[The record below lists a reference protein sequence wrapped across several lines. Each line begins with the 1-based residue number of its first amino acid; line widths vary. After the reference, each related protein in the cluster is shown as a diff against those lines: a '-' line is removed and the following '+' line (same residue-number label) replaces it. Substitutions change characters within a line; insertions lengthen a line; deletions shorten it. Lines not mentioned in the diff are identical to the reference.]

1 MKYLNNHKSS
11 AKNHLFNS
19 DTEKFID
26 TESLYLYKKFVEDSL
41 DVIYRMNIKTGKFE
55 FMSPSSKEFIGFT
68 PDEMCSMSVQESTS
82 LIHPD
87 DVHIVKGSIQD
98 FLSGRLQP
106 NEFKR
111 IEYRLKHRDGSYRW
125 FCDVRKPSYD
135 SNGRL
140 KYIEGS
146 GRDITERKNFLHVLV
161 ESEQKYSKV
170 VEQSVDGIFIIQDHL
185 VVFANKA
192 MCKLSG
198 YDKEEL
204 LGIDITA
211 LVPPDKRDFI
221 RQRYLDRI
229 AGLKIPE
236 VYEIQLLRKDGEIV
250 DVELSGAVMN
260 FRGSLADLVTMRD
273 ITERKKARK
282 ALQES
287 EEKYKTLV
295 ESFGIGIAIINPK
308 MDLFTIN
315 NQLRAWFGDISE
327 FREILKKA
335 GMELFY
341 TDEESL
347 GPMSRELLM
356 ENNVLETELEIPR
369 DGGYHTFQ
377 FIATPLKD
385 EEGHVKNIIVMID
398 DITDRK
404 KTEYGLQRASDFQ
417 KQILSTAATAIFTVD
432 AQKNITSVNDEFCA
446 ATGYTR
452 EDVIGKSC
460 LVMQGMPC
468 MEHCG
473 LFDEKNDGKITKKQC
488 SLVSKAGKRLFTY
501 KSASVVK
508 DERGDIVGGVE
519 SFIDVTELISAREEA
534 IAADKAKSEFLANM
548 SHEIRTPLNG
558 IIGMT
563 QLALE
568 MDLSAELREYME
580 LSKSS
585 ADSLL
590 SLLNDILDFS
600 KIEAGKLDID
610 AISFSLREC
619 LGTTMSTM
627 ALRAH
632 NKGIELAY
640 HIPSEIPDAL
650 TGDPGRLRQII
661 INLVG
666 NAIKFTMKG
675 EVVTNII
682 PVSENEDSVTLHF
695 MVEDT
700 GIGIPHKMLTSI
712 FNPFV
717 QADGSTKRKYGGTG
731 LGLAISARLVEMMGG
746 QIWVESEEN
755 KGTKF
760 HFIISFDLQK
770 NPVTKWNR
778 MNLAQLADMHVL
790 VVDDNYTNRKIL
802 FDILKGWKMKPT
814 LTADGF
820 EAMKAIKEAK
830 ERNESFPLIL
840 LDCQMP
846 EMDGFQLAENIK
858 NADNGMN
865 SAIIMLTSAG
875 QRGDA
880 RRCRELGISAYLMK
894 PVKHFDLLDTISETL
909 STRMDEDENKTL
921 ITRYTIEEKRARM
934 RILLVEDNPVNRKFI
949 TSLLKKRGYIVT
961 EAFNG
966 IEAIECFKNER
977 LDLILMDIQMPEMDG
992 VEATNAIRKLETG
1005 SDSHIPII
1013 AMTAHAMKGDRER
1026 FLKEGMDGYISKP
1039 IRVNELLNTIDDIH
1053 HNLVKNISGNMEVM
1067 TETKSEENLI
1077 DRENL
1082 MARIDSDM
1090 ELLKEL
1096 SELFN
1101 EDSERLLEKI
1111 HQSILENDLILLE
1124 RNAHTIKSSVS
1135 NFSKGA
1141 AFEEAKKLEFMA
1153 RDGKLIDV
1161 IEVFNKLKDE
1171 IHRVKVALGDMV
1183 KEGVQ

>member
-1 MKYLNNHKSS
+1 MKYLNNNFQSDKKTLSHANLQKS
-11 AKNHLFNS
+11 
-19 DTEKFID
+19 ED
-26 TESLYLYKKFVEDSL
+26 TESLYLFKKMVEDSV
-41 DVIYRMNIKTGKFE
+41 DVIYRMNVKTGKFE
-55 FMSPSSKEFIGFT
+55 YMSPSSNEFIGIT
-68 PDEMCSMSVQESTS
+68 PDEMCTMSVKESTA

-87 DVHIVKGSIQD
+87 DIPLVKESIQD
-98 FLSGRLQP
+98 FMSGEMQP
-106 NEFKR
+106 NEFRK

-125 FCDVRKPSYD
+125 FCDVRKPAFD
-135 SNGRL
+135 SSGRL
-140 KYIEGS
+140 QYIEGS
-146 GRDITERKNFLHVLV
+146 GRDITDRKNLQNILE
-161 ESEQKYSKV
+161 ESEQKYSRV
-170 VEQSVDGIFIIQDHL
+170 VEQSVDGIFIIQDHC
-185 VVFANKA
+185 VVFANNA
-192 MCKLSG
+192 MSKISG
-198 YDKEEL
+198 YKKEEL
-204 LGIDITA
+204 MGLDMIR
-211 LVPPDKRDFI
+211 LVPEDRRDFI
-221 RQRYLDRI
+221 RQRYEDRLS
-229 AGLKIPE
+229 GKKIPE
-236 VYEIQLLRKDGEIV
+236 VYEMTLLRKDGEIV
-250 DVELSGAVMN
+250 DVELSGAVIN
-260 FRGSLADLVTMRD
+260 FRRGIADLVTVRD

-295 ESFGIGIAIINPK
+295 ESFGIGIALINPK

-315 NQLRAWFGDISE
+315 NQLRAWFGDVSE
-327 FREILKKA
+327 FKQTLKIA
-335 GMELFY
+335 GMNIFDA
-341 TDEESL
+341 DENSL
-347 GPMSRELLM
+347 SSLSRELLI
-356 ENNVLETELEIPR
+356 EKNVVETELELPQNGNFHIFR
-369 DGGYHTFQ
+369 

-385 EEGHVKNIIVMID
+385 EQGQIKNIIIMID

-404 KTEYGLQRASDFQ
+404 KTEDGLKRAYDYQ

-432 AQKNITSVNDEFCA
+432 NRKRITSVNDEFCA
-446 ATGYTR
+446 TTGFTR

-460 LVMQGMPC
+460 LVLEGLPC

-473 LFDEKNDGKITKKQC
+473 LFDEKNEGRITKKQC
-488 SLVSKAGKRLFTY
+488 SLVSKDGKRLFTY
-501 KSASVVK
+501 KNASVVK
-508 DERGDIVGGVE
+508 DEKGNIVGGVE

-568 MDLSAELREYME
+568 MDLTSEIREYME

-610 AISFSLREC
+610 SISFSLREC
-619 LGTTMSTM
+619 LGTTMSSM

-640 HIPSEIPDAL
+640 HIPTDIPDAL
-650 TGDPGRLRQII
+650 IGDPGRLRQIV

-666 NAIKFTMKG
+666 NAIKFTMRG
-675 EVVTNII
+675 EVLTTII
-682 PVSENEDSVTLHF
+682 PISEDENSLTMHF

-700 GIGIPHKMLTSI
+700 GIGIPQDMLTSI

-760 HFIISFDLQK
+760 HFIISFELQK

-778 MNLAQLADMHVL
+778 LNLSSLADMRVL
-790 VVDDNYTNRKIL
+790 VVDDNYSNRKIL
-802 FDILKGWKMKPT
+802 FDILKGWKMRPT

-820 EAMKAIKEAK
+820 EALKAIKEAK
-830 ERNESFPLIL
+830 MRNESYPLIL
-840 LDCQMP
+840 LDGQMP

-858 NADNGMN
+858 SENNGTN
-865 SAIIMLTSAG
+865 PAIIMLTSAG

-894 PVKHFDLLDTISETL
+894 PVKHFDLLETISETL
-909 STRMDEDENKTL
+909 STREREEDNPEL
-921 ITRYTIEEKRARM
+921 ITRYTIEEKRSKM
-934 RILLVEDNPVNRKFI
+934 KILLVEDNSVNRKFI
-949 TSLLKKRGYIVT
+949 TSLLKKRGYIIL

-966 IEAIECFKNER
+966 REAVEAFNSEE

-992 VEATNAIRKLETG
+992 VEATGAIRKIEEGTG
-1005 SDSHIPII
+1005 SHIPII

-1026 FLKEGMDGYISKP
+1026 FLQEGMDGYISKP
-1039 IRVNELLNTIDDIH
+1039 VQVNELLNTINEIH
-1053 HNLVKNISGNMEVM
+1053 HNLAKNISGSAKEQV
-1067 TETKSEENLI
+1067 ESSPEENLI
-1077 DRENL
+1077 DKENL

-1090 ELLKEL
+1090 ELLREL
-1096 SELFN
+1096 TELFD
-1101 EDSERLLEKI
+1101 EDSDRLLDKI
-1111 HQSILENDLILLE
+1111 LDSIKENDLTLLE

-1135 NFSKGA
+1135 NFSRGA
-1141 AFEEAKKLEFMA
+1141 AFEEARKLEFMA
-1153 RDGKLIDV
+1153 RDGV
-1161 IEVFNKLKDE
+1161 MENVMEVFETLKKE
-1171 IHRVKVALGDMV
+1171 VQRVKVALSDLV
-1183 KEGVQ
+1183 KEGV